1 MKREQRLPALARLLC
16 ALVVML
22 CPMLLA
28 TAPARSETILV
39 ADGPPPL
46 SWLNEDQRKALGQL
60 YTGYA
65 EGFACGREINLD
77 VASSFLKSRVG
88 ENFTAD
94 QVAAMTHMAVAIQVL
109 NVGRA
114 FKTKLSSEQLQAHC
128 TTRVGGAFG
137 PSGTV
142 VKGLLK

>member
-114 FKTKLSSEQLQAHC
+114 SRPSSPQSNCRLIARQELEVLSVRLVLSSRAC
-128 TTRVGGAFG
+128 
-137 PSGTV
+137 
-142 VKGLLK
+142 